1 LLVYLSVNL
10 MTNLRMFMQLFS
22 IINDLN

>member
-22 IINDLN
+22 IINELN